1 MTVQPAFRTT
11 AQGNGNALLVAVKS
25 VELGFKQGLTGDVQL
40 AVLTNVE
47 VVIIVGIVV
56 VTCCPVKINL
66 LGVASC
72 LTSKLVQ
79 LLVSDSF
86 RFRD

>member
-11 AQGNGNALLVAVKS
+11 AQGNGNALLVAVVG
-25 VELGFKQGLTGDVQL
+25 VELSFEEGLGCEVQL
-40 AVLTNVE
+40 AIFADVK
-47 VVIIVGIVV
+47 VIIIVSIVV
-56 VTCCPVKINL
+56 VTCSPVKINL

-79 LLVSDSF
+79 LLVSDCF